1 MIGGDE
7 SKPMPTA
14 VSSSFDVAFW
24 FIGKADAEGV
34 TLQAMKLQRLLFLSQ
49 AYFAASTRGERLMP
63 SVFVSSEQGPIEPN
77 MVRMGGLASQDI
89 ETAELHPPLQKF
101 LDGIWDTFGL
111 QSLDKLDAQVMA
123 NQAVREAMNAGRNT
137 EISATAMYNH
147 FSAELRRSRVL
158 DKLPEGGVSGTK
170 SKAKPKVEIPKFH
183 RGKPVKKWLPG
194 MKRV

>member
-1 MIGGDE
+1 
-7 SKPMPTA
+7 MPTA

-34 TLQAMKLQRLLFLSQ
+34 TLPTMKLQRLMFLSQ

-77 MVRMGGLASQDI
+77 MVRLAGLASQNI
-89 ETAELHPPLQKF
+89 ETLELHAPVRGF

-111 QSLDKLDAQVMA
+111 QSLDKLDALVMA
-123 NQAVREAMNAGRNT
+123 NQAVREAMGEGRNT
-137 EISATAMYNH
+137 EISATAMHNH
-147 FSAELRRSRVL
+147 FSADLRHSRVL
-158 DKLPEGGVSGTK
+158 DRLREPGASGTK
-170 SKAKPKVEIPKFH
+170 SKSKPKVEIPKFH

-194 MKRV
+194 MKPG